1 MASFSDCSSC
11 GQNPCGHL
19 NEELDQLLPCL
30 ELSILPPD
38 KCWEGGKGHAQDWP
52 GPEEAWQEHGSG
64 PDSLPGESQ
73 CALTGRNAFLPTHFP
88 GSTDPL
94 FDSRFFLLTLWRLS
108 SPEHRHS
115 GSSKGLFR
123 VMWGRTMS
131 HVPCPLLLA
140 GAQP

>member
-1 MASFSDCSSC
+1 MPKT
-11 GQNPCGHL
+11 GQ
-19 NEELDQLLPCL
+19 DQRKLGR
-30 ELSILPPD
+30 ST
-38 KCWEGGKGHAQDWP
+38 AV
-52 GPEEAWQEHGSG
+52 
-64 PDSLPGESQ
+64 
-73 CALTGRNAFLPTHFP
+73 ALTPCQGNPSALSQAENAFLPTHFP